1 MARHLKVILIGLSLL
16 ASGFVNGKDR
26 DVCEMRAEIVKRVA
40 EQRDK
45 GASKEALKRA
55 ISKTIP
61 QFPAWY
67 IDLLWQHPEMSPKT
81 AAAKDFDL
89 CLKTP

>member
-1 MARHLKVILIGLSLL
+1 MKHAKNILIGLGLM
-16 ASGFVNGKDR
+16 ASACAVGKDR
-26 DVCEMRAEIVKRVA
+26 DVCEMRAEVVKSVA

-55 ISKTIP
+55 MSKTMP

-67 IDLLWQHPEMSPKT
+67 IDLIWQHREMSPKDV
-81 AAAKDFDL
+81 AAKDLEL
-89 CLKTP
+89 CLKSS